1 MTCHI
6 LNTRPMPQQQ
16 LNDEII
22 SLGGTVTSMP
32 LLTIKPIFTNHW
44 QDKLNSINNYDIAIF
59 ISKNAVDCFFE
70 LLNLTKEYKQKTWPD
85 SILTIAIGKAT
96 YARLAAKNIKTITQ
110 AEDTSESLLALSELQ
125 NVAQKKILLIKGI
138 GGREVLQHTL
148 IKRGA
153 IVECLEVYE
162 RIKTQYPTSIV
173 KEIWQDDSIDIILFT
188 SNEAIEHMFSLFT
201 DFHAWIK
208 AKHCVVI
215 SQRLAKIAREKGIKK
230 IFVTSPSQI
239 LQGLIGACAHTAYT

>member
-32 LLTIKPIFTNHW
+32 LLTIKPIFPHNW
-44 QDKLNSINNYDIAIF
+44 QDKLHSINNYDIAIF
-59 ISKNAVDCFFE
+59 ISKNAVDCFF
-70 LLNLTKEYKQKTWPD
+70 NLTKEYNQQTWPD

-162 RIKTQYPTSIV
+162 RIKTQYPPSIV

-201 DFHAWIK
+201 DFHTWLQTK
-208 AKHCVVI
+208 PCVVI
-215 SQRLAKIAREKGIKK
+215 SQRLAKIAQEKGMKK
-230 IFVTSPSQI
+230 IFVTSPNQI
-239 LQGLIGACAHTAYT
+239 LQGLIGACASTT